1 MDPHRVVVV
10 LILIWGGG
18 ELDVDV
24 LRDTGRNHA
33 LLLIFD
39 LEVGCLWW
47 QNVQSLWRWGV
58 VY

>member
-10 LILIWGGG
+10 LILIGRGG

-24 LRDTGRNHA
+24 LGDTGRNHA

-39 LEVGCLWW
+39 LKVGCLWW
-47 QNVQSLWRWGV
+47 QNVQSLWRWGI